1 MSVNNDKEDTPTPCQ
16 NSGCTFWGR
25 AATEGLCSKC
35 YNAKQ
40 KEQPSSA
47 ATVVVTPSS
56 TTTAT
61 PSKFVSADV
70 AVETSSTPST
80 TTTTSSAAAAV
91 STPTRK
97 VQENRS
103 RCFQCNK
110 KIGLTGIECRCGYVF
125 CGAHRY
131 ADTHA
136 CDFDFKK
143 YDRELLAKNNEKVV
157 GSKLA
162 DKL

>member
-1 MSVNNDKEDTPTPCQ
+1 MSINNDKENNSTPCQ
-16 NSGCTFWGR
+16 NAGCTFWGR

-40 KEQPSSA
+40 KDQQPSISTMTISSSISMASVSSA
-47 ATVVVTPSS
+47 SKVMVNESS
-56 TTTAT
+56 
-61 PSKFVSADV
+61 SSASDLPP
-70 AVETSSTPST
+70 AETST
-80 TTTTSSAAAAV
+80 A
-91 STPTRK
+91 RK
-97 VQENRS
+97 VQEHKN

-110 KIGLTGIECRCGYVF
+110 KTGLTGIECRCGYVF

-131 ADTHA
+131 PDTHS

-143 YDRELLAKNNEKVV
+143 YDRDLLAKANEKVV
-157 GSKLA
+157 GNKLA

>member
-47 ATVVVTPSS
+47 VAVVASVASVAAT
-56 TTTAT
+56 T
-61 PSKFVSADV
+61 PSKPVLVDN
-70 AVETSSTPST
+70 AVETSTAASSTPS
-80 TTTTSSAAAAV
+80 SVSAIA
-91 STPTRK
+91 TPTRK

-103 RCFQCNK
+103 RCFQCSK